1 MKLKDIIPLVKME
14 RLAIFM
20 EIDCGT
26 KESFTVEIQRGN
38 RLGGCRPEYLE
49 WLEKLDLDVK
59 SISFC
64 EEDTS
69 GNRHMLCIHCGKIKY
84 IPNEP
89 CRLSKGRK

>member
-14 RLAIFM
+14 KLAIFM

-69 GNRHMLCIHCGKIKY
+69 GNRHMLCIHCDKIKY

-89 CRLSKGRK
+89 CRVSKGRK